1 MRTAPKSR
9 HVLWTQ
15 VYPIRETPLHVLHP
29 LYDFVK
35 FGFHYIFIA
44 DAVALQDGLNTFT
57 SVLIHAE
64 SHMRKTIAEH
74 VQVFMDVHAAF
85 ARSFL

>member
-1 MRTAPKSR
+1 M
-9 HVLWTQ
+9 
-15 VYPIRETPLHVLHP
+15 YPIRETPQYTPTLWWTLCKVW
-29 LYDFVK
+29 
-35 FGFHYIFIA
+35 FHYLFIA
-44 DAVALQDGLNTFT
+44 DAVALQDGLSTFT